1 MNPNKSFI
9 IDELFE
15 RVNNS
20 PFVIVVDY
28 TGTTVPQFAG
38 LRDKLRE
45 SGAECHVA
53 KNTYMRAAL
62 NKAGLPDISAELKG
76 QTAFIT
82 GENDVCA
89 AAGAVKAFAKDADKK
104 DVFKAG
110 ILDGEA
116 LDVAKLT
123 TLASLPSREVLLAQL
138 LGVINEP
145 GTQIARVLNEKVKA
159 DGGEGASAPAEEE
172 AAAE

>member
-9 IDELFE
+9 IDELYE
-15 RVNNS
+15 RVNAS

-28 TGTTVPQFAG
+28 TGTSVPQFSL

-62 NKAGLPDISAELKG
+62 TKAGLPDLASDLIG

-82 GENDVCA
+82 GDEDVCA
-89 AAGAVKAFAKDADKK
+89 AARAVKEFAKDAAKK

-110 ILDGEA
+110 ILDGDV
-116 LDVAKLT
+116 LDAAKLT
-123 TLASLPSREVLLAQL
+123 TLSSLPSRDALLSML

-145 GTQIARVLNEKVKA
+145 GTQIARVLNAKFNPDA
-159 DGGEGASAPAEEE
+159 DDSSTEE

>member
-1 MNPNKSFI
+1 MNPNKTII
-9 IDELFE
+9 IDELLE
-15 RVNNS
+15 RVNGS

-28 TGTTVPQFAG
+28 TGTTVPQFAN

-62 NKAGLPDISAELKG
+62 SQAGLPDIGEHLTG
-76 QTAFIT
+76 QTAFVT
-82 GENDVCA
+82 GDNDVCA
-89 AAGAVKAFAKDADKK
+89 AARAVKEFAKDASKE
-104 DVFKAG
+104 DVFRAG

-116 LDVAKLT
+116 LDSTKLT
-123 TLASLPSREVLLAQL
+123 TLAGLPAREVLLAQL

-145 GTQIARVLNEKVKA
+145 GTQIARVLNAKFNPDA
-159 DGGEGASAPAEEE
+159 DSEESAE
-172 AAAE
+172 

>member
-1 MNPNKSFI
+1 MNINKSFI

-15 RVNNS
+15 RVNTS

-28 TGTTVPQFAG
+28 TGTTVEQFAL

-53 KNTYMRAAL
+53 KNTYMRAAIS
-62 NKAGLPDISAELKG
+62 KAGLPDIGADLKG

-89 AAGAVKAFAKDADKK
+89 AAGAVKAFAKDAAKK

-116 LDVAKLT
+116 LDAAKLV
-123 TLASLPSREVLLAQL
+123 TLASLPSREALLAQL

-145 GTQIARVLNEKVKA
+145 ATSILRAINEKHGLSSESS
-159 DGGEGASAPAEEE
+159 DD
-172 AAAE
+172 AAE

>member
-1 MNPNKSFI
+1 MNINKSFI

-15 RVNNS
+15 RVNTS

-28 TGTTVPQFAG
+28 TGTTVEQFSA
-38 LRDKLRE
+38 LREKLSE

-62 NKAGLPDISAELKG
+62 AKAGLPDIGADLVG

-82 GENDVCA
+82 GESDVCA
-89 AAGAVKAFAKDADKK
+89 AAGAVKAFAKDTAKT

-110 ILDGEA
+110 ILDGDA
-116 LDVAKLT
+116 LDAAKLT
-123 TLASLPSREVLLAQL
+123 TLASLPSREALLSQL
-138 LGVINEP
+138 LGVISEP
-145 GTQIARVLNEKVKA
+145 GTQIARILNEKVKA
-159 DGGEGASAPAEEE
+159 DGGEDASAPAEDS
-172 AAAE
+172 AE